1 MKQEGQFKSTSGK
14 ELTGA
19 AITFKNGNVVTASDS
34 GKPTG
39 PATITLN
46 SDGSQ
51 SDVMSAAKETV
62 QELIYLIGEQMQL
75 QLLKV
80 LS

>member
-1 MKQEGQFKSTSGK
+1 M
-14 ELTGA
+14 
-19 AITFKNGNVVTASDS
+19 TASDS

-51 SDVMSAAKETV
+51 SDVMSAQKETV
-62 QELIYLIGEQMQL
+62 RELIYLIGEQMQL

>member
-1 MKQEGQFKSTSGK
+1 M
-14 ELTGA
+14 
-19 AITFKNGNVVTASDS
+19 TASDS

-51 SDVMSAAKETV
+51 SDVMSAAKGNGAGT
-62 QELIYLIGEQMQL
+62 YLFDWEQMQL
-75 QLLKV
+75 QPLKV